1 MAQKTNLNSAPYYDD
16 FDKDNNFVRTLFRPG
31 FAIQARELTQ
41 LQSQLQHQ
49 IEIHGTHIFKEGA
62 MVVPGGDQPLAQRT
76 LKLASQFAS
85 ENVDPSK
92 YYNATTPVVITG
104 ATTGVK
110 AEVVGFQA
118 ATTTEQP
125 LLLVNYIQAGT
136 DNATVVFA
144 DGENI
149 SADVA
154 IQHSSISYSAN
165 VASSTTFTATST
177 DVKSATGPAS
187 RKGSAYFVRPG
198 VFYVRGFFVA
208 VTNQVLTL
216 DPYDREFSGF
226 VGFDITE
233 TLTTPETDTT
243 LLDNA
248 QGSSNFAAKGAH
260 RLQISL
266 TLAKKTT
273 STNSDFIQ
281 LAQLKSGV
289 SVAQGRDTEY
299 NVLSDEFARRTFDE
313 SGNYTVRPFQFQVQ
327 ESVTVNEN
335 TGRFTAGASTDDG
348 NVASTDLLAIKV
360 SPGKAYVNGYEIEKN
375 VP

>member
-1 MAQKTNLNSAPYYDD
+1 M
-16 FDKDNNFVRTLFRPG
+16 
-31 FAIQARELTQ
+31 
-41 LQSQLQHQ
+41 
-49 IEIHGTHIFKEGA
+49 
-62 MVVPGGDQPLAQRT
+62 
-76 LKLASQFAS
+76 
-85 ENVDPSK
+85 
-92 YYNATTPVVITG
+92 
-104 ATTGVK
+104 
-110 AEVVGFQA
+110 
-118 ATTTEQP
+118 
-125 LLLVNYIQAGT
+125 
-136 DNATVVFA
+136 
-144 DGENI
+144 
-149 SADVA
+149 
-154 IQHSSISYSAN
+154 
-165 VASSTTFTATST
+165 
-177 DVKSATGPAS
+177 KSATGPAS

-233 TLTTPETDTT
+233 TLVTPETDTT

-313 SGNYTVRPFQFQVQ
+313 SGNYDSSSF
-327 ESVTVNEN
+327 SVSSSRICNRE
-335 TGRFTAGASTDDG
+335 
-348 NVASTDLLAIKV
+348 
-360 SPGKAYVNGYEIEKN
+360 
-375 VP
+375 